1 MQQTHGRLEFRL
13 QSCKKLAHV
22 QAADTFFNPIPGWSN
37 PTQEAR
43 LVMEEQGV
51 QMDISEVRSPLHAF
65 AFGLRWAQRRVQ
77 F

>member
-1 MQQTHGRLEFRL
+1 M
-13 QSCKKLAHV
+13 

-43 LVMEEQGV
+43 LVMEERGV
-51 QMDISEVRSPLHAF
+51 QMDISEARSPFCAF
-65 AFGLRWAQRRVQ
+65 ALGLLWAQRRMH